1 MTLKC
6 ILLENFHNIRIVHVI
21 GKPDF
26 QNNIPH
32 SHSHSEAFI
41 HLSGEMDLF
50 VENNI
55 YKVTD
60 HTVRLYASG
69 ELHGGRYSSNCRDVN
84 WYQISL
90 PHDFLSKEPY
100 TALGSVFFDRTP
112 GEHNVFSSAR
122 RNELYACMGEIFS
135 AFDEKNPLAECIAA
149 DNVIRVLCIIN
160 DSANNTSHYTAG
172 NTQRLNKII
181 EIINRE
187 SASINCVA
195 DLCRLTHYSN
205 SYLSRMFRQALGTT
219 PYKFIIGKKLDN
231 AKKLLAGGNTVNVA
245 CEYAGFDSY
254 NNFITLFRKTFG
266 ITPKQYQI
274 AVWSSNESNLLQ
286 K

>member
-1 MTLKC
+1 MTIKN
-6 ILLENFHNIRIVHVI
+6 IFLESFHNISIVHAI

-26 QNNIPH
+26 QNNFPH
-32 SHSHSEAFI
+32 SHSHSEVFI

-69 ELHGGRYSSNCRDVN
+69 ELHAGRYSSGCRDFN

-90 PHDFLSKEPY
+90 PRSFFCKEPY
-100 TALGSVFFDRTP
+100 AALGAVFFDRTP

-122 RNELYACMGEIFS
+122 RNELYECMGEIFS
-135 AFDEKNPLAECIAA
+135 AYEENNPLAECIAA
-149 DNVIRVLCIIN
+149 GNIVRVLCIIN
-160 DSANNTSHYTAG
+160 DSANNTAHYTAG
-172 NTQRLNKII
+172 NTRRLNEII

-187 SASINCVA
+187 SSSVNCIA
-195 DLCRLTHYSN
+195 DLCRLTHYSS
-205 SYLSRMFRQALGTT
+205 SYLSRMFRQILGTT

-231 AKKLLAGGNTVNVA
+231 AKKFLADGHTVNTA
-245 CEYAGFDSY
+245 CEYAGFDDY

-266 ITPKQYQI
+266 VTPKQYQL
-274 AVWSSNESNLLQ
+274 AAERANGN
-286 K
+286 